1 MELTLFHAVP
11 DTSTGLPG
19 INTGCKVFTVS
30 PRPGTGMQYPRD
42 EAGREGLGI
51 VVGTI
56 TFWES
61 WPRSKL
67 LITVSVPFRA

>member
-1 MELTLFHAVP
+1 
-11 DTSTGLPG
+11 
-19 INTGCKVFTVS
+19 
-30 PRPGTGMQYPRD
+30 MQYPGD